1 MNTDMSTLML
11 DVISQNGKVNNNLDK
26 YHSVRISLCYLYTAQ
41 FFIIFL
47 YLDYIFYKRFSIA
60 VMRELQLKCIS
71 HKAILFVTYLVH
83 GKIEIGFMSAII
95 KSPPKFQIRSI

>member
-1 MNTDMSTLML
+1 MNTDMSTLLL
-11 DVISQNGKVNNNLDK
+11 DVISQNGKVNNNLNK
-26 YHSVRISLCYLYTAQ
+26 YHSVRIPLCYLYTAQ
-41 FFIIFL
+41 FFIIYL

-71 HKAILFVTYLVH
+71 HKAILFVAHLAH
-83 GKIEIGFMSAII
+83 RKIGIGFMNDII